1 MGKLCWYELKKLVKR
16 PFLLAALGVLLAAAL
31 LLSCGLREYYAAENE
46 LRALGVEPGSQGSF
60 WEFTA
65 LGRRSAELAAP
76 RYAVIGGL
84 SEQEEADFVQAME
97 EQYGPDVLTGGA
109 DTALSPTPEM
119 TAVPGYF
126 PQYSDWDAILTY
138 QDLLGRNQ
146 RLEEQLQR
154 VLRAGEDFLAE
165 AEEEGDAY
173 GVRRNQDILALYAQP
188 RGEITGPVQGWDIW
202 LFDQYGMTLVFLWVL
217 LAAAG
222 SVAWERDRGT
232 WTLLHT
238 AAKGKGH
245 TLGAKWA
252 VNAVLAVAVTLLVRG
267 AQLGAVWF
275 QAGLSGAGQPAASL
289 EELALCPYPMTVG
302 QFALLTLCLQG
313 LAAVLLATLFTALS
327 AVSRSSLAARNG
339 RGRLFGAKLAVLLAA
354 GLCGAAASS
363 LLEAGI
369 FLARG
374 FCNDPGAPLYS
385 VAAMDDCGLPLSL
398 AQGYLLS
405 LGIRGAAAL
414 LFAAGVFALSQWLRQ
429 GAYLIFAGLCL
440 VALPLL
446 WDSVPALFLYGG
458 AACGSRA
465 LLWAGRGAVSL
476 WLPLCVMAAYTAGLT
491 ALAARRYRRG
501 L

>member
-65 LGRRSAELAAP
+65 LGRRSAELAVP
-76 RYAVIGGL
+76 RYAAIGGL

-109 DTALSPTPEM
+109 DAALSPTPEM

-188 RGEITGPVQGWDIW
+188 RGEITGPVQSWDIW

-327 AVSRSSLAARNG
+327 AVSQSSLAAY
-339 RGRLFGAKLAVLLAA
+339 GAGALLLGLLLLPVYAVPRSPWLW
-354 GLCGAAASS
+354 G
-363 LLEAGI
+363 
-369 FLARG
+369 
-374 FCNDPGAPLYS
+374 
-385 VAAMDDCGLPLSL
+385 PLSL
-398 AQGYLLS
+398 GAPAGYFNAYVTADLLGFPV
-405 LGIRGAAAL
+405 LWAGLQAVAWAVLAAL
-414 LFAAGVFALSQWLRQ
+414 LLTGAGFVSVRKRRA
-429 GAYLIFAGLCL
+429 
-440 VALPLL
+440 VA
-446 WDSVPALFLYGG
+446 
-458 AACGSRA
+458 
-465 LLWAGRGAVSL
+465 
-476 WLPLCVMAAYTAGLT
+476 
-491 ALAARRYRRG
+491 
-501 L
+501 

>member
-1 MGKLCWYELKKLVKR
+1 M
-16 PFLLAALGVLLAAAL
+16 
-31 LLSCGLREYYAAENE
+31 
-46 LRALGVEPGSQGSF
+46 
-60 WEFTA
+60 
-65 LGRRSAELAAP
+65 
-76 RYAVIGGL
+76 
-84 SEQEEADFVQAME
+84 
-97 EQYGPDVLTGGA
+97 
-109 DTALSPTPEM
+109 
-119 TAVPGYF
+119 
-126 PQYSDWDAILTY
+126 
-138 QDLLGRNQ
+138 
-146 RLEEQLQR
+146 
-154 VLRAGEDFLAE
+154 
-165 AEEEGDAY
+165 
-173 GVRRNQDILALYAQP
+173 
-188 RGEITGPVQGWDIW
+188 
-202 LFDQYGMTLVFLWVL
+202 
-217 LAAAG
+217 
-222 SVAWERDRGT
+222 
-232 WTLLHT
+232 
-238 AAKGKGH
+238 
-245 TLGAKWA
+245 
-252 VNAVLAVAVTLLVRG
+252 
-267 AQLGAVWF
+267 
-275 QAGLSGAGQPAASL
+275 
-289 EELALCPYPMTVG
+289 
-302 QFALLTLCLQG
+302 
-313 LAAVLLATLFTALS
+313 
-327 AVSRSSLAARNG
+327 
-339 RGRLFGAKLAVLLAA
+339 LLAA

-476 WLPLCVMAAYTAGLT
+476 WLPLCVMGAYTAGLT